1 MKRESN
7 TTFLDRLHA
16 FRTGRTHRGFT
27 LLELMIVMTIILILA
42 TMGAGR
48 YEQSVQRAKEAA
60 LKQDLFVMRQAI
72 EQYTLDKTTAPQSL
86 DDLVTAGYLREIPTD
101 PMTRALESLTSI
113 RPRKPTLLPKALP
126 TTRGSSGSLTHVC
139 ALTAGPGDIFDGWFA
154 AVRCLTTPHVS
165 LIISSRGGAVW

>member
-1 MKRESN
+1 MKRENN
-7 TTFLDRLHA
+7 TTFLGRLHA
-16 FRTGRTHRGFT
+16 FRAGRTHRGFT

-101 PMTRALESLTSI
+101 PMTRAKDWTTETSDLLLDPNQTATGI
-113 RPRKPTLLPKALP
+113 IDVHSASQTNSPTE
-126 TTRGSSGSLTHVC
+126 G
-139 ALTAGPGDIFDGWFA
+139 TAYNSW
-154 AVRCLTTPHVS
+154 
-165 LIISSRGGAVW
+165 

>member
-1 MKRESN
+1 MKRN
-7 TTFLDRLHA
+7 DTTFLDRLQA
-16 FRTGRTHRGFT
+16 VRAGRISRGFT

-72 EQYTLDKTTAPQSL
+72 EQYTLDKQTAPQSL

-101 PMTRALESLTSI
+101 PMTRAKDWTVENSDLLLDPNQTATGITDVHSASQNNS
-113 RPRKPTLLPKALP
+113 PTEGTAY
-126 TTRGSSGSLTHVC
+126 SS
-139 ALTAGPGDIFDGWFA
+139 W
-154 AVRCLTTPHVS
+154 
-165 LIISSRGGAVW
+165 

>member
-1 MKRESN
+1 MKREYN
-7 TTFLDRLHA
+7 TSFLGRLRA
-16 FRTGRTHRGFT
+16 SRAGRNPRGFT

-72 EQYTLDKTTAPQSL
+72 EQYTLDKQTAPQSL

-101 PMTRALESLTSI
+101 PMTRAKDWNTETSDLLLDPNQTATGI
-113 RPRKPTLLPKALP
+113 IDVHSTAQTNSPTEGTAY
-126 TTRGSSGSLTHVC
+126 SS
-139 ALTAGPGDIFDGWFA
+139 W
-154 AVRCLTTPHVS
+154 
-165 LIISSRGGAVW
+165 